1 MPYLIDGN
9 NLLGGVDA
17 TARGDARAE
26 LVPRVAAFCRRQGAR
41 ATLVFDGR
49 PFRED
54 LVGPQHL
61 GNVTLRFAVA
71 GGDADSLI
79 EALVRRHDRPGE
91 LIVVTSDK
99 ALYERCRSLGARA
112 MRVQQWIALERR
124 ASARH
129 RRPPEEGSEKPERET
144 DVEGWLEVF
153 EGRSEDTD

>member
-1 MPYLIDGN
+1 MPYLIDAN
-9 NLLGGVDA
+9 NVLGGTDS
-17 TARGDARAE
+17 TGPRDRRAE

-61 GNVTLRFAVA
+61 GNVTLRFSHA
-71 GGDADSLI
+71 GSDADSVI
-79 EALVRRHDRPGE
+79 EGLVKHHARPGE

-124 ASARH
+124 ASP
-129 RRPPEEGSEKPERET
+129 RPGPQSEEGAEKPERET
-144 DVEGWLEVF
+144 DIQGWLELF
-153 EGRSEDTD
+153 EGRSEES